1 MENEA
6 PKEQDFEILE
16 AGQMVVV
23 EEDAGADSP
32 AKSYHVRIIAPGWGS
47 AGYYS
52 DKVLQESTSLFTK
65 GLPVYADHPKL
76 SDLRDRL
83 GVRSVRDQIGAI
95 GSDAKWDSSGKL
107 GPGIYASLDVFESDR
122 QWVYERRNTCGLSMH
137 ANGKRVRGKMG
148 DRAGYIVTGLKK
160 ANSVDVVTSPGAG
173 GGFASILES
182 LNQELNK
189 TEENQMGDESQAQGN
204 IAESNQ
210 EDRPAA
216 NEANARDLMSRE
228 EAHSIYEYKQM
239 EAERNRLKKQVLRN
253 DLKEIVDNELYE
265 HRILDVTRRRL
276 SNALPDLII
285 MTEGCLKS
293 VGNGDYE
300 IQEAAVKAVIAEQV
314 EHEKVYIN
322 QVWNDQGNMI
332 RGERI
337 VESTPM
343 TPVAGPKSVID
354 QGAGANSLPGS
365 GEHFAEMFESE
376 LGLPPEVARAAFG
389 VTAAA

>member
-1 MENEA
+1 MKNEA
-6 PKEQDFEILE
+6 QEELDFEILE
-16 AGQMVVV
+16 AGQMVVA

-32 AKSYHVRIIAPGWGS
+32 AKSYNVRIIAPGWGS

-52 DKVLQESTSLFTK
+52 ENVLQESASLFTK

-95 GSDAKWDSSGKL
+95 SSDAKWDSSGKL

-148 DRAGYIVTGLKK
+148 DKAGYIVTGLKK

-182 LNQELNK
+182 LNHELNK
-189 TEENQMGDESQAQGN
+189 EKEHDMSDETQAQGN
-204 IAESNQ
+204 ISESTQ
-210 EDRPAA
+210 EDRPASNEA
-216 NEANARDLMSRE
+216 NAANARDLMSRE
-228 EAHSIYEYKQM
+228 DALSIYEYKQM
-239 EAERNRLKKQVLRN
+239 EAERDRLKKQVLRN
-253 DLKEIVDNELYE
+253 DLKGIVDNELYE

-276 SNALPDLII
+276 SNALPDLIL

-300 IQEAAVKAVIAEQV
+300 IQESAVKAVIAEQV

-343 TPVAGPKSVID
+343 APVGSPKPAIE
-354 QGAGANSLPGS
+354 QGGTSLPGS
-365 GEHFAEMFESE
+365 GEQFAEMFESE

-389 VTAAA
+389 VA